1 MCVTCGNYA
10 ASEIGSL
17 TSKKPKPAKRKK
29 PTAQEGSGLSRLL
42 WIGGLVVVLG
52 GAIWIALDVSEPLA
66 PPPAELEATET
77 FEELDPVHLPPGSPI
92 PEYNSDPPTSG
103 PHDPTPAPCGVYR
116 EPVSD
121 QAYLH
126 SLEHGAVFIQYDPEL
141 PEAEI
146 EALEDA
152 VRANGREIL
161 LAPRPG
167 NPAPY
172 ALGAWTKL
180 LLLDE
185 MDQAVVDGF
194 EREFGNR
201 FAPEGGAV
209 CPFAVD
215 QG

>member
-1 MCVTCGNYA
+1 MN
-10 ASEIGSL
+10 
-17 TSKKPKPAKRKK
+17 SKRTKPAKPKNPKASDR
-29 PTAQEGSGLSRLL
+29 SGLTRLL

-52 GAIWIALDVSEPLA
+52 GALWIALDVSEPLA
-66 PPPAELEATET
+66 PPPPELEATET
-77 FEELDPVHLPPGSPI
+77 FEEMDPVHLAPGSPI

-103 PHDPTPAPCGVYR
+103 PHSPTPAPCGIYR

-141 PEAEI
+141 PQAQI
-146 EALEDA
+146 EALEAA
-152 VRANGREIL
+152 VRDNGREIL

-172 ALGAWTKL
+172 TLGAWTKL

-185 MDQAVVDGF
+185 IDQDMVDGF

-201 FAPEGGAV
+201 FSPEGGAV
-209 CPFAVD
+209 CPFAID
-215 QG
+215 HG